1 MCFRSYYS
9 PVLTIRIEFM
19 RETNIYFINI
29 NIAQKLKKIKKNF
42 YRIEKRIELD
52 NKRVLSTL
60 SKIDKGNKNE

>member
-1 MCFRSYYS
+1 
-9 PVLTIRIEFM
+9 M